1 MLESPV
7 SPASL
12 DQSFTVEPHAAQQA
26 RVTEWRTLWT
36 CAVNATLER
45 ALLQSTRGNAE
56 ALVATRSATAAAM
69 QQIQNARAAFDD
81 VPGAWLHS
89 RLGLSMGEE
98 TLLWTLVCA
107 EVNPTTRSLLEALAQ
122 GEPNV
127 AMLGSL
133 AFAGDERA
141 AWQALS
147 PAGRLWRLQLIV
159 RTDTAGLQAPEYR
172 QTVMASRRL
181 RGILLGCTDI
191 DSDLA
196 DYVTHRPAHAL
207 GDVIVAQAAKEQVA
221 VTASS
226 NVPWL
231 FAVGANG
238 TGRRSLLHAARQPHQ
253 DVITIACRT
262 LPNEPT
268 EFRRVV
274 TALARESLLLE
285 RTALFCDLEALSDNS
300 SRFDTLCT
308 VWQQFPQLGLL
319 ATVAKDRMPGQ
330 LPSHA
335 VVVELAAATDV
346 MQGQMWRQ
354 GLACT
359 EADARELTARFNL
372 APSTI
377 ARATSVL
384 RANTTRK
391 VITLIDINAAIAQVT
406 DDQLRGL
413 AERVHATGTWDD
425 LVLPPEEKQAI
436 NDLALRVLG
445 RQRVYTDWGFA
456 AKMRKGL
463 GVVAL
468 LSGPPGTGKT
478 LTASALADVVGL
490 PLYRVDSSK
499 ITSKWIGETEKKL
512 AELFDAAEACN
523 AVLLFDEADS
533 LFGKRT
539 TVNNGNDR
547 YANQEVNFLLQRLE
561 SFTGI
566 CVLTTNHEN
575 AMDEAFRRRLTAHVR
590 IPMPEAAER
599 SELWRTMLPATAPAA
614 ANIDFT
620 WLGDRFELSGGYI
633 RNAVLR
639 AAFMASADGCEID
652 TERLAQAATTEARG
666 MGKVVRG

>member
-1 MLESPV
+1 
-7 SPASL
+7 
-12 DQSFTVEPHAAQQA
+12 
-26 RVTEWRTLWT
+26 
-36 CAVNATLER
+36 
-45 ALLQSTRGNAE
+45 
-56 ALVATRSATAAAM
+56 
-69 QQIQNARAAFDD
+69 
-81 VPGAWLHS
+81 
-89 RLGLSMGEE
+89 
-98 TLLWTLVCA
+98 
-107 EVNPTTRSLLEALAQ
+107 
-122 GEPNV
+122 
-127 AMLGSL
+127 
-133 AFAGDERA
+133 
-141 AWQALS
+141 
-147 PAGRLWRLQLIV
+147 
-159 RTDTAGLQAPEYR
+159 
-172 QTVMASRRL
+172 
-181 RGILLGCTDI
+181 
-191 DSDLA
+191 
-196 DYVTHRPAHAL
+196 
-207 GDVIVAQAAKEQVA
+207 
-221 VTASS
+221 
-226 NVPWL
+226 
-231 FAVGANG
+231 
-238 TGRRSLLHAARQPHQ
+238 
-253 DVITIACRT
+253 
-262 LPNEPT
+262 
-268 EFRRVV
+268 
-274 TALARESLLLE
+274 
-285 RTALFCDLEALSDNS
+285 
-300 SRFDTLCT
+300 
-308 VWQQFPQLGLL
+308 
-319 ATVAKDRMPGQ
+319 
-330 LPSHA
+330 
-335 VVVELAAATDV
+335 
-346 MQGQMWRQ
+346 
-354 GLACT
+354 
-359 EADARELTARFNL
+359 
-372 APSTI
+372 
-377 ARATSVL
+377 
-384 RANTTRK
+384 
-391 VITLIDINAAIAQVT
+391 
-406 DDQLRGL
+406 
-413 AERVHATGTWDD
+413 
-425 LVLPPEEKQAI
+425 
-436 NDLALRVLG
+436 ALRVLG